1 MLSSVLDPS
10 KIVNQRKSSPESF
23 QKFMSGEGSPL
34 GSSMISSAANKIVGF
49 SKVGVSPVTP
59 DISSILNDI
68 STSIIS
74 NVDNSIKN
82 TTNFVINDV
91 DRKIGALRSEIY
103 DRLVDIESS
112 IGDLQSQTYSAIRN
126 VQESALSVP
135 SVQSTTP
142 VSDIPKV
149 IENIQVQVQETL
161 NTTLSNFSKDYQKKI
176 KGIDDVKPKNVLDKF
191 LDLYRNAIGF
201 INFFSDRKNINRLTE
216 NLKSIRGIFDTTFNV
231 AKILR
236 ETILKI
242 VKQLTNLPSASASSP
257 GLDLNVNIPG
267 GGLKQAAGPQVSRV
281 GKVLK
286 MGALGLGAVGLG
298 VAGAEAAKRYQESQL
313 YAQAEP
319 DQSGMPGN
327 FIEMFSSIVDKFS
340 NVIEN
345 LINGTK
351 SSQDTTPSGGGG
363 GISPSSSPGS
373 SSSPGGGAVAS
384 GSADEK
390 IAAYTSVLEGTGG
403 QNAAD
408 AFQVM
413 LNRAA
418 QNHSGY
424 GGLGEQVM
432 ASGQFTPIAAAIYGT
447 SGDNAANRAYGH
459 IAPMLGKTPEERK
472 AKIRQIV
479 ETEGMQGLDRIFN
492 KNLAGN
498 ANVVLGDFKSGGPLS
513 QAAVQGV
520 KGREYFKGQSDL
532 ANKRPEDFYRGT
544 GGNYFHGNTS
554 GKIGYLEPSTA
565 TAPTPTKPGVAAA
578 PAEIQMTETRA
589 QAISQPAQQVPT
601 TVSLPPT
608 IIDASSPQQQSS
620 GSRSPTPQ
628 SGGGGGIEVPFL
640 PTSNPNNFYVLYAR
654 SVYNVVDG

>member
-23 QKFMSGEGSPL
+23 QKFMSGGESPL
-34 GSSMISSAANKIVGF
+34 GSSVVSSAANKIVGF

-126 VQESALSVP
+126 VQESAPSVP

-161 NTTLSNFSKDYQKKI
+161 STTLSNFSKDYQKKI

-242 VKQLTNLPSASASSP
+242 VKQLTNLPSASVSSP
-257 GLDLNVNIPG
+257 GLGLDIKIPG

-281 GKVLK
+281 GKALR

-298 VAGAEAAKRYQESQL
+298 AAGAEAAKRYQESQL

-363 GISPSSSPGS
+363 G
-373 SSSPGGGAVAS
+373 SPGGAPPSAPPGGASS
-384 GSADEK
+384 GTVIADDAQGLAELGLTQEEWNVYKQGIADVEVKGEPDGGYKTMGGSGGRFAGRYQMGDEAFTESAKVLGISKPSREEFLNNPELQEK
-390 IAAYTSVLEGTGG
+390 MYLGYTISNFRYMQSLSPEFRSMSRQEQLAILPMAQLGIGNLSNQLRTGSIATDSWGTPTTKFSESVNRRREEAGLKPFG
-403 QNAAD
+403 QN
-408 AFQVM
+408 V
-413 LNRAA
+413 
-418 QNHSGY
+418 
-424 GGLGEQVM
+424 
-432 ASGQFTPIAAAIYGT
+432 TT
-447 SGDNAANRAYGH
+447 
-459 IAPMLGKTPEERK
+459 
-472 AKIRQIV
+472 
-479 ETEGMQGLDRIFN
+479 
-492 KNLAGN
+492 
-498 ANVVLGDFKSGGPLS
+498 
-513 QAAVQGV
+513 
-520 KGREYFKGQSDL
+520 QS
-532 ANKRPEDFYRGT
+532 RVSP
-544 GGNYFHGNTS
+544 
-554 GKIGYLEPSTA
+554 
-565 TAPTPTKPGVAAA
+565 APTQT
-578 PAEIQMTETRA
+578 
-589 QAISQPAQQVPT
+589 QAMQATSQSISQPAQQVPT

-620 GSRSPTPQ
+620 GSKSPIPQ
-628 SGGGGGIEVPFL
+628 SSGAGSIEVPFL